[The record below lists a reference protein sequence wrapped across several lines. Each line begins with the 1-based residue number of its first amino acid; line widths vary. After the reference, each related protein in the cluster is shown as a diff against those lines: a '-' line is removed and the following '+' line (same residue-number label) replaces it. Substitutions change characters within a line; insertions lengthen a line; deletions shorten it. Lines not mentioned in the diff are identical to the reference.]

1 MEGDIWYPNVV
12 PQSENFNPLPPHG
25 GRHSL
30 CSGRSPMDHFNPLPP
45 HGGRHCQRYFVGT
58 LRSFQSTPSA
68 WRETYAGIAKAINA
82 TISIHS
88 LRMEGDCQRNFAC
101 IVIDQFQSTP
111 SAWRE
116 TRFRFR
122 RNINGLYFN
131 PLPPHGGR
139 RAVNTCCTGIDTISI
154 HSLRMEG
161 DVCLG
166 RRTWGVVISIHS
178 LRMEGDMLRRLYPNP
193 FLYFNPLPP
202 HGGRPFTTQNN
213 GHDTVFQS
221 TPSAW
226 RETYR
231 YYALEVI
238 FYISIHSLRMEGD
251 PLLACR
257 SFQCIPISIHS
268 LRMEGDYFSAR
279 SVGIVKSFQSTP
291 SAWRETTLR
300 SRKSVHVGISIHSL
314 RMEGDTHK
322 ELLSIGFYKISIH
335 SLRME
340 GDWRSASS

>member
-1 MEGDIWYPNVV
+1 MEGDNCKTSVSRPFFKF
-12 PQSENFNPLPPHG
+12 QSTPSAWRETGLRNP
-25 GRHSL
+25 RFTESL
-30 CSGRSPMDHFNPLPP
+30 YFNPLPP

-139 RAVNTCCTGIDTISI
+139 LFFRPFRWHCQIISI

-161 DVCLG
+161 DDAPKPEKRT
-166 RRTWGVVISIHS
+166 RR
-178 LRMEGDMLRRLYPNP
+178 N
-193 FLYFNPLPP
+193 FNPLPP
-202 HGGRPFTTQNN
+202 HGGRHP
-213 GHDTVFQS
+213 
-221 TPSAW
+221 
-226 RETYR
+226 
-231 YYALEVI
+231 
-238 FYISIHSLRMEGD
+238 
-251 PLLACR
+251 
-257 SFQCIPISIHS
+257 
-268 LRMEGDYFSAR
+268 
-279 SVGIVKSFQSTP
+279 
-291 SAWRETTLR
+291 
-300 SRKSVHVGISIHSL
+300 
-314 RMEGDTHK
+314 
-322 ELLSIGFYKISIH
+322 
-335 SLRME
+335 
-340 GDWRSASS
+340 

>member
-202 HGGRPFTTQNN
+202 HGGRPTAIM
-213 GHDTVFQS
+213 
-221 TPSAW
+221 P
-226 RETYR
+226 
-231 YYALEVI
+231 
-238 FYISIHSLRMEGD
+238 
-251 PLLACR
+251 
-257 SFQCIPISIHS
+257 
-268 LRMEGDYFSAR
+268 
-279 SVGIVKSFQSTP
+279 
-291 SAWRETTLR
+291 
-300 SRKSVHVGISIHSL
+300 
-314 RMEGDTHK
+314 
-322 ELLSIGFYKISIH
+322 
-335 SLRME
+335 
-340 GDWRSASS
+340 